1 MALKAGRVGVAP
13 SEVDAYGKVK
23 GGGGGGGGTTVV
35 ANPSGE
41 ATSTL
46 EKLQVGSTI
55 YGLPS
60 GGGGGIYYKDWAIE
74 NDTQAGGFYWS
85 QAYGVQV
92 DGYTPISAVPI
103 KASSGYVSTFRGMC
117 LLQEAGSSSEYI
129 VKIGK
134 TDSFLSSSSVKV
146 RVYYAKNSD
155 MEAIV

>member
-1 MALKAGRVGVAP
+1 MALKAGRVGVSP
-13 SEVDAYGKVK
+13 TEVDAYGKVI

-60 GGGGGIYYKDWAIE
+60 GGGGGIYYNDWSIE
-74 NDTQAGGFYWS
+74 NDTQAGGYYWS

-92 DGYTPISAVPI
+92 DGYTPTSAVPI
-103 KASSGYVSTFRGMC
+103 KTGSSYSVFRGIC
-117 LLQEAGSSSEYI
+117 LLQAGGSANEYV

-134 TDSFLSSSSVKV
+134 TDGFLSSSSAKV

-155 MEAIV
+155 MEAIG